1 MQIAHDFPL
10 FSPRKKGDSYV
21 LTYNDY
27 EDEAGNARKGVKK
40 TLEVRL
46 AKDAYGKMMKDE
58 LRARYEMIWT

>member
-1 MQIAHDFPL
+1 M
-10 FSPRKKGDSYV
+10 

-46 AKDAYGKMMKDE
+46 GKDAYGKMMKDE
-58 LRARYEMIWT
+58 LRGRYEMI